1 MSNKKQPPDPVAAMI
16 AQIRERMDEQG
27 ISQSELARRS
37 GIQQPRI
44 SDALNGK
51 DEPGAR
57 KIARMADAVG
67 CEWRLVDYPR
77 QSISK

>member
-1 MSNKKQPPDPVAAMI
+1 MSKKTKPPDPVAAMI
-16 AQIRERMDEQG
+16 AQIRDRMDAEG

-51 DEPGAR
+51 DEPGSR
-57 KIARMADAVG
+57 KIAKMAAAVG
-67 CEWRLVDYPR
+67 GEWRLVEKTKRPVV
-77 QSISK
+77 

>member
-1 MSNKKQPPDPVAAMI
+1 MSKKKPPPDPVAAMI
-16 AQIRERMDEQG
+16 AQIRERMESEG

-44 SDALNGK
+44 SDAINGK

-67 CEWRLVDYPR
+67 CVWRLVD
-77 QSISK
+77 KG